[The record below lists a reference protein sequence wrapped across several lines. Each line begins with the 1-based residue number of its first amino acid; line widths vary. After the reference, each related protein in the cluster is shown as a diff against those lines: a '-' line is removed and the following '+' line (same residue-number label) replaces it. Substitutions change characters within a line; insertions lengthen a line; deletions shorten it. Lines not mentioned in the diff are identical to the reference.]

1 MQSFAKPRMDA
12 KRSQALWQTMLEI
25 IAAQKLDAPAT
36 SRLMWKLPTLM
47 ALAGLALH
55 GAWFAAGSGE
65 AVGICL
71 ALAFILAQFAFL
83 GHDAGHGSLGYSR
96 RVHTVL
102 GQLCMTVATGL
113 AFQEWYGRHRTHHQ
127 FCQYEPKDPDM
138 DVDLVVSLTEASRIR
153 KQALGRFLTR
163 CQAVSVWF
171 LSLLF
176 AQSQRHLSQWGVLR
190 NLRTYPLDAAVL
202 LLHFGLWW
210 GLPLALGADPLRVLL
225 VYTVPLFFLGPYLAA
240 IFWVNHVG
248 MPLIEKVDSFSFL
261 EHQAVTSRTVE
272 NPRSLDWFFGG
283 LNFQIEH
290 HLYPQIPSFRLR
302 KVQAIVRPSLEAERI
317 PYHAV
322 SFARAVRDIA
332 AHFRSIAKE
341 THS

>member
-12 KRSQALWQTMLEI
+12 KRSQALWQLMLET
-25 IAAQKLDAPAT
+25 IAAQKLNAPAT
-36 SRLMWKLPTLM
+36 SRLLWKLPVLLTLGGF
-47 ALAGLALH
+47 GLA
-55 GAWFAAGSGE
+55 GAWFADAWVHTVW
-65 AVGICL
+65 ACF

-83 GHDAGHGSLGYSR
+83 GHDAGHGALGYSR
-96 RVHTVL
+96 RVHTLL
-102 GQLCMTVATGL
+102 GQLSMTVATGL

-138 DVDLVVSLTEASRIR
+138 DVDLVVSLTEDSRLR
-153 KQALGRFLTR
+153 KNALGRFLTR
-163 CQAVSVWF
+163 CQGLSIWF

-176 AQSQRHLSQWGVLR
+176 AQSQRHLSQWGVLV
-190 NLRTYPLDAAVL
+190 NLRTYALDALVL
-202 LLHFGLWW
+202 LIHFGLWW
-210 GLPLALGADPLRVLL
+210 GLPLALGVDPLRVLV
-225 VYTVPLFFLGPYLAA
+225 VYTLPLFLLGPYQAA

-261 EHQAVTSRTVE
+261 EHQAVTSRTVV
-272 NPRSLDWFFGG
+272 NPRALGWFFGG

-302 KVQAIVRPSLEAERI
+302 QVQSIVRPSLEAEQI

-322 SFARAVRDIA
+322 SFAQAVRDIA
-332 AHFRSIAKE
+332 THFRFIAKG
-341 THS
+341 TNS